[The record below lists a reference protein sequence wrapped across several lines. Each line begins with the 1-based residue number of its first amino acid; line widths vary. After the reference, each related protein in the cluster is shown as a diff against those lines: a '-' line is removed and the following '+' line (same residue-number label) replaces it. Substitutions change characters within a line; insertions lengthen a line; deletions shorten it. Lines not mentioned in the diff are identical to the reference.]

1 MVLVRDVV
9 LYTLLSLDG
18 VAEEPGNWMFE
29 ADDELFAN
37 LSAVIGS
44 QDDVLLGRGTYDYWV
59 EYWPTSDVQP
69 FADFINGTTKHVFTS
84 STPTVP
90 WGHTSVVEESPLPYV
105 ARLKEGRG
113 GDIGVHGSIRLAQ
126 SLLAAD
132 LVDRLEI
139 VIVPTLAGTG
149 RRLFAD
155 GPDLRRLALTKA
167 THSPSGCVYLGYRRL
182 AGWSAT
188 THSP

>member
-1 MVLVRDVV
+1 MRDVV

-29 ADDELFAN
+29 ADDELFAH
-37 LSAVIGS
+37 LAEVIGS
-44 QDDVLLGRGTYDYWV
+44 QDDVLLGRGTYDYWA

-84 STPTVP
+84 SAPTLP
-90 WGHTSVVEESPLPYV
+90 WAETTVVEESPVPYV
-105 ARLKEGRG
+105 ARLKEGSG

-132 LVDRLEI
+132 LVDRLQL
-139 VIVPTLAGTG
+139 VIVPTIAGSG

-155 GPDLRRLALTKA
+155 ATGLRRLTLTGA
-167 THSPSGCVYLGYRRL
+167 THSSSGCVHLGYRHR
-182 AGWSAT
+182 AG
-188 THSP
+188 